1 MSYPP
6 QPPPPWQPGP
16 PQRHQQRNQGLLLG
30 GIALA
35 TALVVA
41 CGVLVWLLV
50 DNGSGDS
57 ADDGHLTPA
66 PTAPT
71 TAPSTTAPP
80 TTAPPS
86 TSAPPSTEAPE
97 DPNRIHA
104 SDFPGDW
111 NFKFGDVALKATY
124 LSSADYATCD
134 PVAGPRLLDRGC
146 QYAVRW
152 TYRAQGG
159 KLRLSVLEYVMDSA
173 AHAKDAKSKLRSGDL
188 KLPKEALLPSAADE
202 DTYADASQEVLVVSV
217 VTTTSGVGDD
227 VATKYLRYSNADFG
241 SALLFR

>member
-50 DNGSGDS
+50 DNGHSDS
-57 ADDGHLTPA
+57 AGGGHLTPA

-80 TTAPPS
+80 TTAPS
-86 TSAPPSTEAPE
+86 TTAPPSTEAPE

-173 AHAKDAKSKLRSGDL
+173 GHAKDAKSKLRSGDL
-188 KLPKEALLPSAADE
+188 RLPKEALLPSAAHE

-217 VTTTSGVGDD
+217 VTTTSGVADD